1 MRVRTISWMYKV
13 SYKYQVDNLWWRKDN
28 VCYVHILCHFMKQIS
43 SLFNVVYNNLLTP
56 FLEDLPKQSLVFN
69 SHLKM
74 DLKYVGGR

>member
-1 MRVRTISWMYKV
+1 MYDEEKTTCV
-13 SYKYQVDNLWWRKDN
+13 MYIF
-28 VCYVHILCHFMKQIS
+28 YVIS

-74 DLKYVGGR
+74 DLK